1 MIALIRIVVVLMAV
15 AGAWPALAAK
25 RVALVFSAQKYE
37 FIRPL
42 KNPGRDAAL
51 VAEALEKLGF
61 AVTIENDRDLR
72 RMRRALDDF
81 RADRTGAEV
90 ALVYFAG
97 HGVEISGENRLLPV
111 NADAS
116 SLAALKAS
124 TIALDEIRAAAATI
138 APSVLIVLDACRD
151 DPFGA
156 GAAEGRSAKALG
168 ADVRATANPGFG
180 RVGRAENA
188 LFAFAAAPGATA
200 SDGDGANSPFSA
212 AFASLL
218 ATDGLE
224 IRSVL
229 TMVQQQVYEA
239 SGGRQLPYV
248 ESGLPKLFFAAETGD
263 LPERERL
270 LLAMA
275 DVTPD
280 MRAEVERVA
289 GDAGMPLG
297 PLYGALIAAD
307 LQSLTA
313 DERRARLEDAAAAF
327 VKTRDDLSKFAADDP
342 RVADLRGRA
351 AQALALGAFDEARG
365 LLQSAF
371 TVDDASRRALKAN
384 FVDRTL
390 SAANTR
396 AVSAGAALAELDYSA
411 AIAEFESAA
420 ALLREI
426 ELEALGE
433 SDRSRST
440 WLLAELGDLYTR
452 TGQSAAARRT
462 YEAMRRVAA
471 IHLAALPDAL
481 LSRRDAAAASVR
493 LAGAYRDG
501 GRTKDALALYRGAFA
516 VAEALA
522 GEYPQDGDL
531 KRDVAVILEKIGD
544 ALFALGDFAA
554 AADMIR
560 RDVAISR
567 ELAQNDDS
575 EALRDLALA
584 LERLGEAGQAMGET
598 GSALANFTE
607 AIAIKR
613 RIVAKSPGKS
623 DYRRDLGIALSTL
636 ADFRLALNDAR
647 GALPLIAEAN
657 DLFAYLAASDP
668 GNAFI
673 ARNLAQSRLHEAD
686 ARLALGEVGE
696 AIDGFALAIEDFEA
710 LAAAD
715 PENARVSRDLAGALA
730 RLATALR
737 LAGKAP
743 QAQTAIDRSLAINET
758 LRAADPDSAD
768 LARDRLLGL
777 ERRADILMALGR
789 RDAAEASYGKALAL
803 AETLAKSGSAMAE
816 RDLSAMLMKIGDFS
830 RAGGVRAVA
839 LKNYERAL
847 AIRSRLA
854 AVDPDNAARQ
864 RDLILAHTRLA
875 ETGRNPRANLAAAL
889 AIAEALE
896 AAGTLAPADASM
908 PARLREALA
917 RYP

>member
-1 MIALIRIVVVLMAV
+1 MIALIRIVVVLMAL

-111 NADAS
+111 NADSS

-168 ADVRATANPGFG
+168 ADVQATANPGFG

-229 TMVQQQVYEA
+229 TLVQQQVYEA
-239 SGGRQLPYV
+239 SDGRQLPYV

-327 VKTRDDLSKFAADDP
+327 VKTRDDLRKLAADDP

-365 LLQSAF
+365 LLRSAF
-371 TVDDASRRALKAN
+371 TVDDASRQALKAN

-396 AVSAGAALAELDYSA
+396 AVSAGAAPRRARLFRRRRRIRVGGGIVSRDRIGGARRKRSLALDLA
-411 AIAEFESAA
+411 AGGTRRSLYPDRPVGGGAA
-420 ALLREI
+420 NLR
-426 ELEALGE
+426 
-433 SDRSRST
+433 SDAPGRRHPSGC
-440 WLLAELGDLYTR
+440 LAGR
-452 TGQSAAARRT
+452 PAVPPRRRRRFGAARRRLP
-462 YEAMRRVAA
+462 RRRP
-471 IHLAALPDAL
+471 HQGCL
-481 LSRRDAAAASVR
+481 
-493 LAGAYRDG
+493 
-501 GRTKDALALYRGAFA
+501 
-516 VAEALA
+516 
-522 GEYPQDGDL
+522 
-531 KRDVAVILEKIGD
+531 
-544 ALFALGDFAA
+544 
-554 AADMIR
+554 
-560 RDVAISR
+560 
-567 ELAQNDDS
+567 
-575 EALRDLALA
+575 
-584 LERLGEAGQAMGET
+584 
-598 GSALANFTE
+598 
-607 AIAIKR
+607 
-613 RIVAKSPGKS
+613 
-623 DYRRDLGIALSTL
+623 
-636 ADFRLALNDAR
+636 
-647 GALPLIAEAN
+647 GALP
-657 DLFAYLAASDP
+657 
-668 GNAFI
+668 
-673 ARNLAQSRLHEAD
+673 
-686 ARLALGEVGE
+686 
-696 AIDGFALAIEDFEA
+696 
-710 LAAAD
+710 
-715 PENARVSRDLAGALA
+715 
-730 RLATALR
+730 
-737 LAGKAP
+737 
-743 QAQTAIDRSLAINET
+743 
-758 LRAADPDSAD
+758 
-768 LARDRLLGL
+768 
-777 ERRADILMALGR
+777 
-789 RDAAEASYGKALAL
+789 
-803 AETLAKSGSAMAE
+803 
-816 RDLSAMLMKIGDFS
+816 
-830 RAGGVRAVA
+830 
-839 LKNYERAL
+839 
-847 AIRSRLA
+847 
-854 AVDPDNAARQ
+854 
-864 RDLILAHTRLA
+864 
-875 ETGRNPRANLAAAL
+875 
-889 AIAEALE
+889 
-896 AAGTLAPADASM
+896 
-908 PARLREALA
+908 
-917 RYP
+917 